1 MSEDLEPRDLEAQEE
16 HTETVQGELE
26 GEVREALSEDGE
38 PVVPKTGFLRRVE
51 KMPESEWRLWSA
63 LAGVVLGL
71 LASASLFFYPKS
83 DGFLPMGSLIALA
96 LATVVP
102 RYAER
107 RLERDAPKL
116 RLALIVTLVVALL
129 VFLAIKLN
137 TRGAA
142 A

>member
-1 MSEDLEPRDLEAQEE
+1 MSEELEPRDPQTREE
-16 HTETVQGELE
+16 RTEEI
-26 GEVREALSEDGE
+26 REERSEDGE
-38 PVVPKTGFLRRVE
+38 PTVPKTGFLRRVE
-51 KMPESEWRLWSA
+51 KMPESEWNLWSA

-83 DGFLPMGSLIALA
+83 NGFLPMGSLIALA

-107 RLERDAPKL
+107 RLERNAPKL
-116 RLALIVTLVVALL
+116 RIAMIAT
-129 VFLAIKLN
+129 LAIALAVFVAVKLI